1 MISFK
6 EIANFLA
13 DNKIDINR
21 LEITQPFGKGDVYS
35 ITINF
40 FLSDEEKE
48 GIGGLLK

>member
-6 EIANFLA
+6 DVANFLN

-35 ITINF
+35 VTINF
-40 FLSDEEKE
+40 HIADLNKE